1 VGAAVISLKLNPV
14 SDFKTDKPDE
24 LNRQLSQ
31 LEDSHEDALRTL
43 AEKSL
48 TSLTVTSLRRAQ
60 LLAKVGELTEVDT
73 STAVVLVQL
82 PAPSQ
87 QNAGR
92 DLVIALSSGS
102 NSVTVKPV
110 AGAINGAASISIS
123 GIGATRIY
131 STGRAWYA

>member
-1 VGAAVISLKLNPV
+1 MISLKLNPV

-31 LEDSHEDALRTL
+31 LEDSH
-43 AEKSL
+43 
-48 TSLTVTSLRRAQ
+48 
-60 LLAKVGELTEVDT
+60 
-73 STAVVLVQL
+73 
-82 PAPSQ
+82 
-87 QNAGR
+87 AGR